1 MVELSLLFV
10 SLVFFAAGCVGLGI
24 YQERQYKARFD
35 QTEEAEENKKER
47 VATLN
52 AEIERSNRGKEE

>member
-1 MVELSLLFV
+1 MAELLLLLAG
-10 SLVFFAAGCVGLGI
+10 LVLFATGCVGMAIL
-24 YQERQYKARFD
+24 QNRAYKARHD